1 MERKLKSLFDY
12 QKFEKNPRLEK
23 LISETENRYAREL
36 SDDDLSFVN
45 AAGDF
50 NMSGDQ
56 FMKWWEK
63 NNKPVSEAVSNAD
76 GTGVYHDGTEE
87 EASWKRN

>member
-12 QKFEKNPRLEK
+12 QKFEKNSRLEK

-50 NMSGDQ
+50 NM
-56 FMKWWEK
+56 
-63 NNKPVSEAVSNAD
+63 NNGVITNNPSASEEQRDTINR
-76 GTGVYHDGTEE
+76 HD
-87 EASWKRN
+87 

>member
-12 QKFEKNPRLEK
+12 QNFEKNPRLEK

-50 NMSGDQ
+50 NMRGATISENEISG
-56 FMKWWEK
+56 K
-63 NNKPVSEAVSNAD
+63 S
-76 GTGVYHDGTEE
+76 GTPTSSDLLGKSVNVNEVLT
-87 EASWKRN
+87 

>member
-1 MERKLKSLFDY
+1 MERKLKAIFDY

-36 SDDDLSFVN
+36 SDDDLFFVN

-50 NMSGDQ
+50 NMSGATI
-56 FMKWWEK
+56 
-63 NNKPVSEAVSNAD
+63 SENEISGKSSNPTSPAVLGKSVNVNEVL
-76 GTGVYHDGTEE
+76 T
-87 EASWKRN
+87 